1 MKDNRVRIQFED
13 EVLIQL
19 QDKLK
24 EVKSWIPSATLSNV
38 VNNELKQ
45 QLKRW
50 NTKNSLTESSMWY

>member
-1 MKDNRVRIQFED
+1 VKDNRVRIQFED
-13 EVLIQL
+13 EVLHQL

-45 QLKRW
+45 QLKR
-50 NTKNSLTESSMWY
+50 